1 MRRVRTDR
9 KEIYLTFDDGPIP
22 ELTPWVLDTLKA
34 HGAQAT
40 FFCIGSNIQ
49 KHPEIFTRIK
59 AEGHGIG
66 NHTFSHLKGW
76 DTERF
81 AYLRDTLRCQQLTGT
96 GLFRP
101 PYGRITM
108 GQARAIARRF
118 KLVFWDVLSEDFD
131 VRLEPQPCLNNV
143 LYRAKRGSIVVLH
156 DNLLSEERMR
166 YVLPRTLEHFA
177 REGYHFPVLPGGTT
191 A

>member
-131 VRLEPQPCLNNV
+131 VRLEPQQCLNNV